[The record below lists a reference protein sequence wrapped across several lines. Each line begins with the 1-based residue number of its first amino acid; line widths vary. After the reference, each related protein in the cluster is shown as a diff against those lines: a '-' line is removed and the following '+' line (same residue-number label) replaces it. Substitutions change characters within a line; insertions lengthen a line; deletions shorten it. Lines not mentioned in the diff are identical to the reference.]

1 VVVDFPILGVTI
13 KISLRHQCGINETLG
28 QATDIKVFT
37 CLFGRLVAT
46 YVCILSKTR
55 EEFMVYPGK
64 FSFMDQTV
72 IMAYLQKTISFQCFA
87 SDKENRSAPLE
98 PIQIIGSSSS
108 SKVKQFILI
117 NQQ

>member
-1 VVVDFPILGVTI
+1 MRLW
-13 KISLRHQCGINETLG
+13 G

-108 SKVKQFILI
+108 SKVMHCRACAILKFQKGIKMHDCNLFIIFQF
-117 NQQ
+117 